1 MRKLSLIVLASL
13 LLIPAAA
20 SAERVAAGDGSLVIK
35 DASGRRTVSGHG
47 LIFGHIDRG
56 TVTVVGD
63 YRPDSH
69 SALSSVSGAKLRL
82 VAGNVVYSGSD
93 MRFFFPGGRYT
104 LVLDGV
110 GIDASAVGAGRF
122 SAVGKGLVDDG
133 TFAVDGDAPQLIDD
147 AAGVIPFSGGRGP
160 ANGNAGKGKS
170 A

>member
-35 DASGRRTVSGHG
+35 DASGRLTVSGHG

-122 SAVGKGLVDDG
+122 SAVG
-133 TFAVDGDAPQLIDD
+133 
-147 AAGVIPFSGGRGP
+147 
-160 ANGNAGKGKS
+160 
-170 A
+170 